1 MTDVTRRQFN
11 FPFRRPARPDEP
23 TTDEEQYQVVL
34 SATFAEPCTDE
45 HIEDAVTE
53 AVEALVKDARN
64 VAMGAVGGADFNART
79 LELEFTVTA
88 VSPAVFHA
96 KLGEVLRVLERHGF
110 EYRGSSDSRLVR
122 EDDLELSA
130 H

>member
-11 FPFRRPARPDEP
+11 FPFRRPARVEEP
-23 TTDEEQYQVVL
+23 TSEEHYQVIL
-34 SATFAEPCTDE
+34 SATFAEPCSDE
-45 HIEDAVTE
+45 HIEEAVAA
-53 AVEALVKDARN
+53 AVEALVTDARN
-64 VAMGAVGGADFNART
+64 VAMGPVGGADLEART

-122 EDDLELSA
+122 EDELELAA